1 MTTQSSKPPAK
12 TQPPGASSGRALVVL
27 LGLSLLPVNAQAQL
41 SSTGDQF
48 WHQDS
53 PDILGTNETGDG
65 LGEAVATGDFN
76 NDGFD
81 DLAIGAREENI
92 GDLADAGTV
101 HVIYGAEGGLNA
113 DGNQVWSQE
122 TAGIAGAPESG
133 DRFGSS
139 LATGDFNGDGFDDL
153 AIGSP
158 GEDVGGISNAGAVN
172 VIYGAPG
179 GLTDV
184 GDSIW
189 TQDTAGIEDVAEA
202 GDQFGASLASGDFN
216 DDGYDDLAIGARGED
231 IGADTSTGAVNV
243 LYGSAAGFVIE
254 GNQFWHQDTPGI
266 AGANE
271 DSDEF
276 GWSLATGDFDNDS
289 YDDLAIGVRGEDV
302 SAIVIAGAVNVIY
315 GTAEGLAT
323 AGNQVWT
330 QNTTNILEVAELG
343 DQFGWALAAGDFNSD
358 GFCDLAIGVPGE
370 NLPGAADAGLVNV
383 IYGAAGG
390 LSSVGNQIFSQDTP
404 GIAGIAEEGNTLGES
419 FATGD
424 FDNDGFYDLAIGV
437 NREDIGALAAAGAV
451 NVIYGRAGGLSAEG
465 NQAWFQSSAGVM
477 DESEA
482 SDVFGDTLAAGDFD
496 LDGFDNLAIG
506 VPLEDLN
513 GVDDAG
519 AVNVLY
525 GGSPEAL
532 VTDLLRQIRALQ
544 ALRGVLARMRAMF
557 P

>member
-12 TQPPGASSGRALVVL
+12 TQPPGASSGQALVVL
-27 LGLSLLPVNAQAQL
+27 LGLSLLPMTAHAQL

-48 WHQDS
+48 WHQGS
-53 PDILGTNETGDG
+53 PDIMGTNETGDG
-65 LGEAVATGDFN
+65 LGGAVATGDFN
-76 NDGFD
+76 NDGYH
-81 DLAIGAREENI
+81 DLAIGAPKENI

-122 TAGIAGAPESG
+122 TPGIAGAPESG
-133 DRFGSS
+133 DVFGNS

-158 GEDVGGISNAGAVN
+158 GEDVGGVVNAGAVN

-184 GDSIW
+184 GNSLW

-202 GDQFGASLASGDFN
+202 GDVFGWSVASGDFN
-216 DDGYDDLAIGARGED
+216 HDGYDDLAIGVRLEG
-231 IGADTSTGAVNV
+231 IGADTGTGAVNV

-289 YDDLAIGVRGEDV
+289 YDDLAIGVQKEDV
-302 SAIVIAGAVNVIY
+302 GAVDDAGSVHVLY

-330 QNTTNILEVAELG
+330 QNTTNILGVAELG
-343 DQFGWALAAGDFNSD
+343 DALGWALAAGDFNSD
-358 GFCDLAIGVPGE
+358 GFCDLAIGVARE
-370 NLPGAADAGLVNV
+370 DLPGADRAGLVNV

-390 LSSVGNQIFSQDTP
+390 LSSIGNQIFSQDTP
-404 GIAGIAEEGNTLGES
+404 GIAGAAEEDNTLGES
-419 FATGD
+419 LAAGD

-465 NQAWFQSSAGVM
+465 NQVWFQNSAGVM

-482 SDVFGDTLAAGDFD
+482 GDFFGDTLAAGDFD
-496 LDGFDNLAIG
+496 LDGFDDLAIG
-506 VPLEDLN
+506 VPLEHLN
-513 GVDDAG
+513 GVVNAG

-525 GGSPEAL
+525 GGSPDAL
-532 VTDLLRQIRALQ
+532 MTDLLRQIRGLQ
-544 ALRGVLARMRAMF
+544 ALRGMLSRMRAMF